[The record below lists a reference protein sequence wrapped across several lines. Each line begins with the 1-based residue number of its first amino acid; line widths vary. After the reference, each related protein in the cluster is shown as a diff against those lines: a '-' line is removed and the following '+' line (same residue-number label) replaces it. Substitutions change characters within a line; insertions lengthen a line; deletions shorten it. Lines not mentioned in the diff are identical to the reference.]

1 MNKNSVKIIK
11 DQEGSYYLLGP
22 NWTKVK
28 IEKSLDHAWIQLENT
43 IQENIDFLKKS
54 GVEDETET
62 FSLSSYFF
70 KKEWKKSLVNGFFIM
85 LPILIGFSL
94 FSYSFSK
101 QISKLVA
108 KLNEALSP
116 SNNPIKEEF
125 VFKRALEKYRP
136 HVYETIK
143 MIREESTRAE
153 SELNKRMPQK
163 DKN

>member
-1 MNKNSVKIIK
+1 MKINSVKIIK
-11 DQEGSYYLLGP
+11 DQKGSYYLIGP

-28 IEKSLDHAWIQLENT
+28 VEQSLDQAWVQLENT

-54 GVEDETET
+54 GVEDEIET
-62 FSLSSYFF
+62 FSLSSYFV
-70 KKEWKKSLVNGFFIM
+70 KKEWTKSLVNGFFIL

-101 QISKLVA
+101 QISKLVS
-108 KLNEALSP
+108 KFHEALSP
-116 SNNPIKEEF
+116 SNNSIKEEF

-143 MIREESTRAE
+143 MIREESKKAE
-153 SELNKRMPQK
+153 SELDKKMTPNNK
-163 DKN
+163 N